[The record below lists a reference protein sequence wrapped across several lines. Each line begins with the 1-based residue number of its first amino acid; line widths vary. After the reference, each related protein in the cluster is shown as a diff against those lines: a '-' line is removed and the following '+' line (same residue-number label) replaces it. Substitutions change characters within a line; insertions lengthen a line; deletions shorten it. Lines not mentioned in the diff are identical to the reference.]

1 MKGYSR
7 IGVGVRP
14 DSGPLTDTMPSKVAP
29 EVDDMLEMPKEV
41 QGLGYGIELDAND
54 QIDLGAIEMD
64 RGEGSSSS
72 SASVSLDQDNAS
84 EANITAVEDKEER
97 DTEFPSTEVMKSMG
111 ERLASSDLATADLVS
126 MVSTPSALRK
136 RQTHCQGQIPPG
148 PIVRDPTALARP
160 ARGTAS
166 HHPDPTGTS
175 KTSGQAIRD
184 RAVSPL
190 SYDL

>member
-1 MKGYSR
+1 M
-7 IGVGVRP
+7 RP

-72 SASVSLDQDNAS
+72 SASIAVNQEDAMESNPV
-84 EANITAVEDKEER
+84 AVEEKEER

-111 ERLASSDLATADLVS
+111 ERLASSDPATAELIS
-126 MVSTPSALRK
+126 MVSTLFYSTQTPNSLSRSNPSS
-136 RQTHCQGQIPPG
+136 
-148 PIVRDPTALARP
+148 
-160 ARGTAS
+160 S
-166 HHPDPTGTS
+166 HH
-175 KTSGQAIRD
+175 
-184 RAVSPL
+184 
-190 SYDL
+190 